1 MAASL
6 IMKRAGI
13 GMLAAPLILW
23 RLNPAGVLDRA
34 GWLWALHALHL
45 LMAGGVVLLLAVIGR
60 WALGRAGV
68 IPGDR
73 LERLLLSVCTGF
85 LLFSAA
91 VYAVAEAGW
100 LHPLQVL
107 VLAAAAAL
115 WAVMNPDAPLPPGV
129 ATPEGATPGAAA
141 LEEEQGGGPAK
152 VAAAVLGGVLGLI
165 FLGALIEAL
174 YPSPQSP
181 DALAYNIAFARMF
194 AAAGDVVSIPESP
207 FFFATTGYWEFL
219 LTAVA
224 LFIPSDVSLFTLAQ
238 LLHVILGLGGTALG
252 IICLT
257 RRLLPLGGREALALG
272 LFAALLFAGMRI
284 DVYHVRRFPL
294 LIVAPKSD
302 LFIATLQVGGALAFL
317 EAMRLWGGAGR
328 RWALLGGLIIGAASG
343 VKLTSGLAAIGLGA
357 GFMFIPPVQLGMKD
371 RVRLAGWAAA
381 GIAAG
386 LAPMLAKNL
395 IELGN
400 PFYPLLAS
408 FFGELEN
415 PRYFDFFVQGYR
427 DAQASRLDTGA
438 RMLLLALPS
447 APFFFIF
454 GAIWPRLA
462 SRGVYAFLMAIAVS
476 VAVATVVF
484 SGKFPSRYAL
494 FVSALSAVCAA
505 AIAGG
510 LIARMH
516 QKEGVGRLL
525 SHRAAVPA
533 ALIVLVAMAVIPT
546 HLDNRLKRAFR
557 TVSRSPSLGERML
570 AMNPTSRFQAGW
582 PGRLPPGARPITFYR
597 SERLIAST
605 LGWRPHVVVETP
617 PLMKFFLGGPSGAE
631 AEKELLKRGFTHF
644 YHESPPPSLP
654 GFPIEIGPLTRRLE
668 GREPL
673 WRSGGFVI
681 YALGPP
687 AQ

>member
-1 MAASL
+1 MVVSL
-6 IMKRAGI
+6 IMKRAGL
-13 GMLAAPLILW
+13 GLLAAPLIFW
-23 RLNPAGVLDRA
+23 RLDPAGVLDRA
-34 GWLWALHALHL
+34 GWLWMLHALHL
-45 LMAGGVVLLLAVIGR
+45 LMAGGVALLLVVIGR
-60 WALGRAGV
+60 WALGRAEL
-68 IPGDR
+68 IPEDR
-73 LERLLLSVCTGF
+73 LERLLLSACTGF
-85 LLFSAA
+85 LLFSAV
-91 VYAVAEAGW
+91 VYVVAEAGW

-107 VLAAAAAL
+107 ALAVAAAL
-115 WAVMNPDAPLPPGV
+115 WAFMKDDEPTAL
-129 ATPEGATPGAAA
+129 GATPARIR
-141 LEEEQGGGPAK
+141 EEGQAGEPAK
-152 VAAAVLGGVLGLI
+152 VAARVLGGVLSLI

-181 DALAYNIAFARMF
+181 DALAYNVAFARMF
-194 AAAGDVVSIPESP
+194 ASAGDVVSIPESP

-224 LFIPSDVSLFTLAQ
+224 LFTPSDVSLFTLAQ

-252 IICLT
+252 IVCLT
-257 RRLLPLGGREALALG
+257 RRLLPLGEREALALG

-302 LFIATLQVGGALAFL
+302 LFIATLQMGGALAFL
-317 EAMRLWGGAGR
+317 EAMRLWGDVGR

-357 GFMFIPPVQLGMKD
+357 GFMFIPLVPLGMKD
-371 RVRLAGWAAA
+371 RLRLAGWVAA
-381 GIAAG
+381 GIAVG

-400 PFYPLLAS
+400 PLYPLLAS
-408 FFGELEN
+408 FFGKLEN
-415 PRYFDFFVQGYR
+415 PRYFDFAVQGYR

-454 GAIWPRLA
+454 GALWPRLA
-462 SRGVYAFLMAIAVS
+462 PRGVYPLLIAIATS

-494 FVSALSAVCAA
+494 FISALSAVCAA

-510 LIARMH
+510 LIARILN
-516 QKEGVGRLL
+516 KEGVGRLL
-525 SHRAAVPA
+525 THRAAVPVA
-533 ALIVLVAMAVIPT
+533 WSLLVALAVIPT

-557 TVSRSPSLGERML
+557 TVSRSPGLEARML
-570 AMNPTSRFQAGW
+570 AMNPTARFQAGW
-582 PGRLPPGARPITFYR
+582 PGRLPPDARPITFYR
-597 SERLIAST
+597 SERLTAST
-605 LGWRPHVVVETP
+605 LGWRPHVLIEAP

-631 AEKELLKRGFTHF
+631 AEKELLKRRFTHF
-644 YHESPPPSLP
+644 YFESSPPSLP
-654 GFPIEIGPLTRRLE
+654 GFPIDTGPLTKHLE
-668 GREPL
+668 EREPL
-673 WRSGGFVI
+673 WRSEGLVI
-681 YALGPP
+681 YTLGPSV
-687 AQ
+687 Q